1 MKIYIQTFPSKAP
14 VSNMDNKILSIQN
27 ISFETLGTLE
37 ELIRSDD
44 YQVENIEAQKEAVP
58 NSAEQYA
65 AIIILGGPMA
75 VYDNVGYLQR
85 EQELIRSALK
95 QEIPVLGI
103 CLGSQ
108 LIAQAIG
115 GNVYKGGKKEIGWSN
130 VMLNQAGYKDL
141 FKGIN
146 TKNITVFQW
155 HGDTYDLPPKATIMA
170 SSKLYPQAFRFGS
183 AIGIQ
188 FHMEVNGEMIQR
200 WAEEYSQELKL
211 ERIELTELLNHK
223 DHEIKQLFE
232 RCKVVYSNFSNMI
245 KTRSMSH

>member
-1 MKIYIQTFPSKAP
+1 
-14 VSNMDNKILSIQN
+14 MDNKILSIQN

-65 AIIILGGPMA
+65 AVIILGGPMA

-155 HGDTYDLPPKATIMA
+155 HGDTYDLPSKATIMA
-170 SSKLYPQAFRFGS
+170 YSKLYPQAFRFGS

-188 FHMEVNGEMIQR
+188 FHMEVNGGMIQR

>member
-1 MKIYIQTFPSKAP
+1 M
-14 VSNMDNKILSIQN
+14 NNKILSIQN
-27 ISFETLGTLE
+27 IGFETLGTLG
-37 ELIRSDD
+37 ELIRSDG
-44 YQVENIEAQKEAVP
+44 YQVENIEAQKETVP
-58 NSAEQYA
+58 NNAERYA
-65 AIIILGGPMA
+65 AIIILGGPMS
-75 VYDNVGYLQR
+75 VYDNVGYLKR

-95 QEIPVLGI
+95 LEIPVLGI

-115 GNVYKGGKKEIGWSN
+115 GNVYKGGKTEIGWSN

-188 FHMEVNGEMIQR
+188 FHMEVNREMIQR
-200 WAEEYSQELKL
+200 WAEEYSQELKR

-232 RCKVVYSNFSNMI
+232 RCKVVYSNFSTMI
-245 KTRSMSH
+245 KNRSMSH

>member
-1 MKIYIQTFPSKAP
+1 M
-14 VSNMDNKILSIQN
+14 NNKILSIQN
-27 ISFETLGTLE
+27 IGFETLGTLG
-37 ELIRSDD
+37 ELIRSDG
-44 YQVENIEAQKEAVP
+44 YQVENIEAQKETVP
-58 NSAEQYA
+58 NNAERYA
-65 AIIILGGPMA
+65 AIIILGGPMS
-75 VYDNVGYLQR
+75 VYDNVGYLKR

-95 QEIPVLGI
+95 LEIPVLGI

-115 GNVYKGGKKEIGWSN
+115 GNVYKGGKTEIGWSN

-188 FHMEVNGEMIQR
+188 FHMEVNREMIQR
-200 WAEEYSQELKL
+200 WAEEYSQELKR

-232 RCKVVYSNFSNMI
+232 RCKVVYSNFSIMI
-245 KTRSMSH
+245 KNRSMSH

>member
-1 MKIYIQTFPSKAP
+1 
-14 VSNMDNKILSIQN
+14 MDNKILSIQN

-58 NSAEQYA
+58 NNAEQYA

-108 LIAQAIG
+108 LIAQAVG

-130 VMLNQAGYKDL
+130 VMLNQAGYNDL

-155 HGDTYDLPPKATIMA
+155 HGDTYDLPSKATIMA

-200 WAEEYSQELKL
+200 WAEEYSQELKR
-211 ERIELTELLNHK
+211 ERIELPELLNHK

-245 KTRSMSH
+245 RNRSMSH

>member
-1 MKIYIQTFPSKAP
+1 
-14 VSNMDNKILSIQN
+14 MDNKILSVQN
-27 ISFETLGTLE
+27 ISFETLGTLG
-37 ELIRSDD
+37 ELIRSDG
-44 YQVENIEAQKEAVP
+44 YQVENIEAQKEALP
-58 NSAEQYA
+58 NNIEQYA

-75 VYDNVGYLQR
+75 VYDNIQYLKR
-85 EQELIRSALK
+85 EQELIRHAL
-95 QEIPVLGI
+95 QLEIPVLGI

-115 GNVYKGGKKEIGWSN
+115 GNVYKGRKTEIGWSN
-130 VMLNQAGYKDL
+130 VVLNQAGYKDL

-200 WAEEYSQELKL
+200 WAEEYSQELKR
-211 ERIELTELLNHK
+211 ERMELTELLNHK

-232 RCKVVYSNFSNMI
+232 RCKVLYSNFSTMI
-245 KTRSMSH
+245 KNRSMSH

>member
-1 MKIYIQTFPSKAP
+1 
-14 VSNMDNKILSIQN
+14 MDSKILSIQN
-27 ISFETLGTLE
+27 INFETLGTLE
-37 ELIRSDD
+37 ELIRSDG

-58 NSAEQYA
+58 SNAEQYA

-75 VYDNVGYLQR
+75 AYDNVEYLKR
-85 EQELIRSALK
+85 EQELIRDALK
-95 QEIPVLGI
+95 LEIPVLGI

-130 VMLNQAGYKDL
+130 VILNHTGYNDL

-146 TKNITVFQW
+146 TKSIKVFQW
-155 HGDTYDLPPKATIMA
+155 HGDTYDLPLKATIMA

-188 FHMEVNGEMIQR
+188 FHIEINDEMIRR
-200 WAEEYSQELKL
+200 WAQEYSQELKR
-211 ERIELTELLNHK
+211 ERIEQADLLNHK
-223 DHEIKQLFE
+223 DLEIRELFE
-232 RCKVVYSNFSNMI
+232 RCKVVYSNFSKMI
-245 KTRSMSH
+245 KDKSMS